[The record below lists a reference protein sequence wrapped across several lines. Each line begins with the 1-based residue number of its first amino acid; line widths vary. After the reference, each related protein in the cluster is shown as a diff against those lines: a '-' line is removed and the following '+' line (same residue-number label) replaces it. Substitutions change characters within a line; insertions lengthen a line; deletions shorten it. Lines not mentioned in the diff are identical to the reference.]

1 MRQEGGRPA
10 EPLPLPLLLLLRVHD
25 LLVRCPLCTQTGV
38 PRRNVMQGTLVAFNC
53 SAWPD

>member
-1 MRQEGGRPA
+1 VRQEGGRPA